1 MSAALKSLIKYGI
14 ALVLLALVIRHA
26 GIETIADDLRRI
38 TPLSWLA
45 AIACVTLAQLVSS
58 FRMEYFFRASGY
70 PLSARYAMI
79 LCYVGAFYNF
89 LLPGGI
95 GGDAYKVILARKRM
109 EMGAKTGVRIML
121 ADRGSGLCI
130 LLLLFGVL
138 LLRMDIAVIPYA
150 HMLIV
155 AGVIVM
161 LLCYLGF
168 SQWLLAFPPRVMAA
182 SLGYSLVI
190 QSLWMGALA
199 SVWLSLGDGHHLGG
213 YLALYCAASVA
224 GMIPASPGGL
234 GLKEGTYY
242 FGASLLARYAGLPL
256 SPQLGVT
263 LSLCLFVLM
272 FISALPGIIW
282 LEKIGKM
289 DYSKAPW
296 QKEHD

>member
-1 MSAALKSLIKYGI
+1 MSAALKSLVKYGV

-26 GIETIADDLRRI
+26 GIGAIAGDLRRI
-38 TPLSWLA
+38 TLFSWIA
-45 AIACVTLAQLVSS
+45 AIACVTLAQLISS
-58 FRMEYFFRASGY
+58 FRMEYFFRAAGY
-70 PLSARYAMI
+70 PLSARYAII
-79 LCYVGAFYNF
+79 LCYIGAFYNF

-130 LLLLFGVL
+130 LLMLFAGL
-138 LLRMDIAVIPYA
+138 LLGMNITFIPYA
-150 HMLIV
+150 HAIIV
-155 AGVIVM
+155 AGAIVTF
-161 LLCYLGF
+161 LCYLGF
-168 SQWLLAFPPRVMAA
+168 SQALLAFPPRVMAA

-190 QSLWMGALA
+190 QLLWMGALA
-199 SVWLSLGDGHHLGG
+199 SVWLSLGDGQHLEG
-213 YLALYCAASVA
+213 YLALYCAASIA

-242 FGASLLARYAGLPL
+242 FGATWLAHYAGLPL

-272 FISALPGIIW
+272 FISALPGVIW

-289 DYSKAPW
+289 DYSKSP
-296 QKEHD
+296 Q